1 MTPTINTIP
10 TTYAT
15 KKTSERLIAETIL
28 ANTRTVGEIRI
39 GFLPL
44 SVLCVDYSYQRYSRT
59 KVKEIASNFDHN
71 KCGFLLVSYRENE
84 SRFAIIDGGHRF
96 EAATLIGLAS
106 LPCQIL
112 TGLSVE
118 DEAKVFAA
126 QNENRTRLSTVDL
139 LKAQVRA
146 GDEIAI
152 GFHQMVKE
160 FGIKLYNNGRDTQ
173 IGRMEC
179 VKTAR
184 HLYEEDPEALRWTFS
199 MICKANWNAIRK
211 GLTVFTIVP
220 LYNLYRNHADDLK
233 EIENRILPF
242 MYRVS
247 PQTML
252 TKAMSTFYGYTRA
265 EAMTELLDA
274 VGTSRLPALLD

>member
-59 KVKEIASNFDHN
+59 KVKEIAKDFDHN

-118 DEAKVFAA
+118 DEAAVFAA
-126 QNENRTRLSTVDL
+126 QNDNRTRLSETDL
-139 LKAQVRA
+139 LRAQIRA
-146 GDEIAI
+146 GDKIAT
-152 GFHQMVKE
+152 GFQNLCKE
-160 FGIKLYNNGRDTQ
+160 FGIKLYANTPASHLV
-173 IGRMEC
+173 C

-184 HLYEEDPEALRWTFS
+184 RIYNENPDALRWVFE
-199 MICKANWNAIRK
+199 MIRK
-211 GLTVFTIVP
+211 SNWHSVAKGYAVYTILP
-220 LYNLYRNHADDLK
+220 LYHLYCAHADDLK

-242 MYRVS
+242 MIHVS

-252 TKAMSTFYGYTRA
+252 TKAMSMFYGYTRA

-274 VGTSRLPALLD
+274 VCTNRLPAMLD

>member
-10 TTYAT
+10 TAYAT
-15 KKTSERLIAETIL
+15 QKNSDRIIAETIL

-96 EAATLIGLAS
+96 EAASLIGLTS

-126 QNENRTRLSTVDL
+126 QNENRTRLSETDL
-139 LKAQVRA
+139 LKAQIVS

-152 GFHQMVKE
+152 GFQMLTKE
-160 FGIKLYNNGRDTQ
+160 FGIKLYHNGSDAR
-173 IGRMEC
+173 IGTLVC
-179 VKTAR
+179 IKTAR
-184 HLYEEDPEALRWTFS
+184 KIYAENPDALRWVFE
-199 MICKANWNAIRK
+199 MIRKANWNSVSK
-211 GLTVFTIVP
+211 GYVVYTILP
-220 LYNLYRNHADDLK
+220 LYNLYRDHADDLK

-242 MYRVS
+242 MRHVS

-252 TKAMSTFYGYTRA
+252 TKAQSTFYGYTRA

-274 VGTSRLPALLD
+274 VCTNRLPALLD

>member
-10 TTYAT
+10 TAYAT
-15 KKTSERLIAETIL
+15 QKTTDRIIAETIL

-96 EAATLIGLAS
+96 EAASLIGLTS

-126 QNENRTRLSTVDL
+126 QNENRTRLTENDL
-139 LKAQVRA
+139 LRAQVCA

-152 GFHQMVKE
+152 GFQNLCKE
-160 FGIKLYNNGRDTQ
+160 FGIKLYANTPASHLV
-173 IGRMEC
+173 C

-184 HLYEEDPEALRWTFS
+184 RIYAESPDALRWVFD
-199 MICKANWNAIRK
+199 MICKANWNSVSK
-211 GLTVFTIVP
+211 GFSVYTIAP
-220 LYNLYRNHADDLK
+220 LYHLYCANTGNLK
-233 EIENRILPF
+233 EIESKILPF
-242 MYRVS
+242 MLQYA
-247 PQTML
+247 PQAML
-252 TKAMSTFYGYTRA
+252 TRAQDVFSGYTRT
-265 EAMTELLDA
+265 EAMTELLS
-274 VGTSRLPALLD
+274 VVCQGRVPALLN

>member
-10 TTYAT
+10 TAYAAQ
-15 KKTSERLIAETIL
+15 KTTDRIIAETIL

-59 KVKEIASNFDHN
+59 KVKEIAANFDHN

-96 EAATLIGLAS
+96 EAASLIGLTS

-126 QNENRTRLSTVDL
+126 QNENRTRLTENDL
-139 LKAQVRA
+139 LRAQVCA

-152 GFHQMVKE
+152 GFQNLCKE
-160 FGIKLYNNGRDTQ
+160 FGIKLYANTPASHLV
-173 IGRMEC
+173 C

-184 HLYEEDPEALRWTFS
+184 RIYAENPDALRWVFS
-199 MICKANWNAIRK
+199 MICKANWNAASK
-211 GLTVFTIVP
+211 GFAAYTVTP
-220 LYNLYRNHADDLK
+220 LYHLYCAYADSLK
-233 EIENRILPF
+233 EIESKILPF
-242 MYRVS
+242 MIRVA

-252 TKAMSTFYGYTRA
+252 TKAQDLFRGYTRA
-265 EAMTELLDA
+265 AAMTEMLDA
-274 VGTSRLPALLD
+274 VCTNRLPALLD